1 MSDHSMHR
9 YLVAKTAADH
19 TIAALIAERE
29 TLEDYRRRQQ
39 TDRDIDF
46 VFVEERVSTE
56 LVSAGAFAEDW
67 LIPNVSVVGTGS
79 PTDMAFSRLHTAA
92 CGQVFLWLWSEYAI
106 APPWWWLREFRPALE
121 DEPAC

>member
-19 TIAALIAERE
+19 IIAALIAERE

-56 LVSAGAFAEDW
+56 LVSAGLA
-67 LIPNVSVVGTGS
+67 
-79 PTDMAFSRLHTAA
+79 TDITMSDQTFSRIHTAA

-106 APPWWWLREFRPALE
+106 APPWWWLCEFRPALQ